1 MDKFNTLCWQYK
13 RDILNFSEKICD
25 GISRPKFKLMTNLLY
40 GMSESNSC
48 HLSKIGRAL
57 KENISLKKTIDRLS
71 CGIDSFE
78 DGEKLLENYN
88 KITKSYVDD
97 KSVFIID
104 GSDITKPCSVA
115 MEGLDIVRDG
125 STGELKP
132 GYMTLEIAVLT
143 SKSRSPITVYDR
155 LYSSREKRFVSQ
167 NDETLIGLKY
177 ISEMFGNKGI
187 RTLDRGYDALAYY
200 EYFFRAQEK
209 FIIRAKKNRDVKHK
223 GETINILKL
232 ANKFKGKYRID
243 FTGKDGKKIECK
255 MTSIPITL
263 VKYPNK
269 KLNLIVVYGFGKT
282 PMLLITNLNS
292 DDKRLSTVVTK
303 VYLMRWRIEEH
314 FRFRKNQYGLEGFRV
329 RSLNSIRTLH
339 RMTAILSGF
348 VSMMGEKRDESM
360 FVARLIEA
368 SKRIYKP
375 KKEKAKTKFMNY
387 AIADGIFVVLN
398 KSKVGIL
405 HFLLPPKHSNQLSF
419 FPM

>member
-13 RDILNFSEKICD
+13 RDILNFSEKICK
-25 GISRPKFKLMTNLLY
+25 GISRPKFKLTTNLLY

-71 CGIDSFE
+71 RGIDNFE
-78 DGEKLLENYN
+78 DGEKLLENYSN
-88 KITKSYVDD
+88 VVKSYVDD
-97 KSVFIID
+97 KSVFIVD
-104 GSDITKPCSVA
+104 GSDITKPCSIA
-115 MEGLDIVRDG
+115 MDGLDIVRDG

-155 LYSSREKRFVSQ
+155 LYSSREECFVSQ
-167 NDETLIGLKY
+167 DDETLKGLRY
-177 ISEMFGNKGI
+177 ISETFGNKGI
-187 RTLDRGYDALAYY
+187 RTLDRGYDALTYY
-200 EYFFRAQEK
+200 EYFFKAQEK
-209 FIIRAKKNRDVKHK
+209 FIIRAKKNRDVKYK

-243 FTGKDGKKIECK
+243 FTGKDGRKIECK

-263 VKYPNK
+263 VRYPNI
-269 KLNLIVVYGFGKT
+269 KLNLIVVYGFGAT
-282 PMLLITNLNS
+282 PLLLITNLNS

-339 RMTAILSGF
+339 RVTAVLSGF
-348 VSMMGEKRDESM
+348 VSMMSEKRDESL

-405 HFLLPPKHSNQLSF
+405 HFLLPPKPSNQLSF
-419 FPM
+419 FPA

>member
-13 RDILNFSEKICD
+13 RDILNFSEKICK
-25 GISRPKFKLMTNLLY
+25 GLSRPKFKLMTNLLY
-40 GMSESNSC
+40 GISESNSC

-57 KENISLKKTIDRLS
+57 KENILLKKTIDRLS
-71 CGIDSFE
+71 RGIDTFE
-78 DGEKLLENYN
+78 DGEKLLENYSN
-88 KITKSYVDD
+88 IVKTYVDD
-97 KSVFIID
+97 KSVFIVD
-104 GSDITKPCSVA
+104 GSDITKPYSVA
-115 MEGLDIVRDG
+115 MDGLSIVKDG

-155 LYSSREKRFVSQ
+155 LYSSREECFVSQ
-167 NDETLIGLKY
+167 DDETLKGLRY
-177 ISEMFGNKGI
+177 ISETFGNKGI
-187 RTLDRGYDALAYY
+187 RTLDRGYDALTYY
-200 EYFFRAQEK
+200 EHFFKAHEK
-209 FIIRAKKNRDVKHK
+209 FIIRAKKNRDVKYK

-243 FTGKDGKKIECK
+243 FTGKDGRKIECK
-255 MTSIPITL
+255 MTSIPIAL
-263 VKYPNK
+263 VKYPNI
-269 KLNLIVVYGFGKT
+269 KLNLIVVYGFGAT

-339 RMTAILSGF
+339 RVTAVLSGF
-348 VSMMGEKRDESM
+348 VSMMSEKRDESL

-405 HFLLPPKHSNQLSF
+405 HFLLPPKPSNQLSLF
-419 FPM
+419 HA

>member
-1 MDKFNTLCWQYK
+1 MDNFNTLCWQYK
-13 RDILNFSEKICD
+13 RDILNFSEKICK
-25 GISRPKFKLMTNLLY
+25 GIGRPNFKMMTNLLY

-57 KENISLKKTIDRLS
+57 KETISLKKTIDRLS
-71 CGIDSFE
+71 RGVDNFNE
-78 DGEKLLENYN
+78 GEKLLENYN
-88 KITKSYVDD
+88 NIVKSYVDD

-125 STGELKP
+125 STGELAP

-143 SKSRSPITVYDR
+143 SRSRSPITVYDR
-155 LYSSREKRFVSQ
+155 LYSSREGNFVSQ
-167 NDETLIGLKY
+167 DDETLKGLGY
-177 ISEMFGNKGI
+177 ISETFGNKGI
-187 RTLDRGYDALAYY
+187 RTLDRGYDALTYY
-200 EYFFRAQEK
+200 EYFFKAQEK
-209 FIIRAKKNRDVKHK
+209 FIIRAKKNRDVKYK
-223 GETINILKL
+223 GDTINILKL

-269 KLNLIVVYGFGKT
+269 KLNLIVVYGFGRT
-282 PMLLITNLNS
+282 PLLLITNLNS

-314 FRFRKNQYGLEGFRV
+314 FKFRKNQYKLEDFRV

-339 RMTAILSGF
+339 RITAILSGF
-348 VSMMGEKRDESM
+348 VSMMSEKRDESL
-360 FVARLIEA
+360 FVAQLIEA

-405 HFLLPPKHSNQLSF
+405 HFLFPPKPSNQLSF
-419 FPM
+419 FPA

>member
-13 RDILNFSEKICD
+13 RDILNFSENICRE
-25 GISRPKFKLMTNLLY
+25 ISRPKFKLMTNLLY

-71 CGIDSFE
+71 RGIDRFE
-78 DGEKLLENYN
+78 DGEKLLENYSN
-88 KITKSYVDD
+88 IVKSYVDD
-97 KSVFIID
+97 KSVFIVD

-115 MEGLDIVRDG
+115 MDGLAIVKDG

-143 SKSRSPITVYDR
+143 SRSRSPITVYDR
-155 LYSSREKRFVSQ
+155 LYSSKEECFVSQ
-167 NDETLIGLKY
+167 DDETLKGLRY
-177 ISEMFGNKGI
+177 ISETYGNKGI
-187 RTLDRGYDALAYY
+187 RTLDRGYDALTYF
-200 EYFFRAQEK
+200 EYFFKAQEK
-209 FIIRAKKNRDVKHK
+209 FIVRAKKNRDVKYK

-314 FRFRKNQYGLEGFRV
+314 FKFRKNQYGLENFRV

-339 RMTAILSGF
+339 RITAILSGF
-348 VSMMGEKRDESM
+348 VSMMSEKRDESL

-405 HFLLPPKHSNQLSF
+405 HYLLPPKPSNQLSF
-419 FPM
+419 FAI

>member
-13 RDILNFSEKICD
+13 RDILNFSEKICK
-25 GISRPKFKLMTNLLY
+25 GISRPKFKLMTNFLY
-40 GMSESNSC
+40 GISESNSC

-71 CGIDSFE
+71 SGIDSFE
-78 DGEKLLENYN
+78 DGDKLLENYSN
-88 KITKSYVDD
+88 IVKTYVDD

-104 GSDITKPCSVA
+104 GSDITKPCSTA
-115 MEGLDIVRDG
+115 MDGLDIVRDG

-143 SKSRSPITVYDR
+143 SKSRAPITVYDR
-155 LYSSREKRFVSQ
+155 LYSSREENFVSQ
-167 NDETLIGLKY
+167 DDETLRGLRY
-177 ISEMFGNKGI
+177 ISETFGNKGI
-187 RTLDRGYDALAYY
+187 RTLDRGYDALIYY
-200 EYFFRAQEK
+200 GYFFKAQEK
-209 FIIRAKKNRDVKHK
+209 FIIRAKKNRDVKYK

-243 FTGKDGKKIECK
+243 FTDKDGEKIECK

-282 PMLLITNLNS
+282 PLLLITNLNS
-292 DDKRLSTVVTK
+292 DDKRLSTIVTK

-314 FRFRKNQYGLEGFRV
+314 FKFRKNQYDLENFRV
-329 RSLNSIRTLH
+329 RSLNSIRTIH
-339 RMTAILSGF
+339 RITAILSGF
-348 VSMMGEKRDESM
+348 VSMMSEKRDESL
-360 FVARLIEA
+360 FVAQLIEA

-387 AIADGIFVVLN
+387 AIADGIFAVLN

-405 HFLLPPKHSNQLSF
+405 HFLLPPKPSNQLSF
-419 FPM
+419 FIA

>member
-1 MDKFNTLCWQYK
+1 MDKCNTLCWQYK
-13 RDILNFSEKICD
+13 RDILNYSEKICK
-25 GISRPKFKLMTNLLY
+25 GISRPKFKLITNLLY
-40 GMSESNSC
+40 GISESNSC

-71 CGIDSFE
+71 RGIDNFE
-78 DGEKLLENYN
+78 EGEKLLENYSN
-88 KITKSYVDD
+88 IVKSYVDD

-115 MEGLDIVRDG
+115 MDGLGIVRDG

-155 LYSSREKRFVSQ
+155 LYSSKEECFVSQ
-167 NDETLIGLKY
+167 VDETLKGLEY
-177 ISEMFGNKGI
+177 ISETFGNKGI
-187 RTLDRGYDALAYY
+187 RTLDRGYDALRYY
-200 EYFFRAQEK
+200 EYFTKAQEK
-209 FIIRAKKNRDVKHK
+209 FIVRAKKNRDVKYK

-243 FTGKDGKKIECK
+243 FTGKDGIKIECK
-255 MTSIPITL
+255 MTSIPIAL
-263 VKYPNK
+263 VKHPNI
-269 KLNLIVVYGFGKT
+269 KLNLIVVYGFGAT

-292 DDKRLSTVVTK
+292 EDKRLSTVVTK

-314 FRFRKNQYGLEGFRV
+314 FKFRKNQYKLEDFRV
-329 RSLNSIRTLH
+329 RSLNSIRALH
-339 RMTAILSGF
+339 RITAMLSGF
-348 VSMMGEKRDESM
+348 VSMMSEKRDESI

-375 KKEKAKTKFMNY
+375 KKGKAKTKFMNY

-405 HFLLPPKHSNQLSF
+405 HFLLPPKPSNQLSF
-419 FPM
+419 FPA